1 MHLSTPQLERVFA
14 LLKAFG
20 VDTPEEIEPVADGPG
35 AKIIA
40 VKARGYVIYVDHM
53 GFVADPARALRSR
66 HQEAA

>member
-1 MHLSTPQLERVFA
+1 M
-14 LLKAFG
+14 
-20 VDTPEEIEPVADGPG
+20 ADGPG